1 LRRDAAQPA
10 RSPTTS
16 HQPAGCRAPG
26 AGVAA
31 WWSRVWMRPP
41 ITVAAPSPDE
51 ELDVRASSIDRA
63 LSSQPDPLFLIRFE
77 QPGQPV
83 PDSGLHEAPA
93 DTRKPAPV
101 RCRGAAGDKVEHA
114 LPELHGRLAGRRA
127 RRTPRHRTQLLAS
140 ARSWRGRSL
149 KIDGRSERDLKACF
163 TDLRCRSVAVAQG
176 PVSCPG
182 PTAPRG
188 PARRRGLRSP
198 APGATGLTA
207 ADPGR
212 LERAV

>member
-1 LRRDAAQPA
+1 M
-10 RSPTTS
+10 
-16 HQPAGCRAPG
+16 
-26 AGVAA
+26 AA
-31 WWSRVWMRPP
+31 WWSRLS
-41 ITVAAPSPDE
+41 APDHGRCTAPDE

-83 PDSGLHEAPA
+83 PDSGLYEAPA
-93 DTRKPAPV
+93 DTRRPAPV

-114 LPELHGRLAGRRA
+114 LPELTVGSPFGEHAGHHVNGRNSWRA
-127 RRTPRHRTQLLAS
+127 RGH
-140 ARSWRGRSL
+140 WRGRSP
-149 KIDGRSERDLKACF
+149 KIDGRSEKDLKACF
-163 TDLRCRSVAVAQG
+163 TDLRCRSIAVGQG

-207 ADPGR
+207 AGPGR

>member
-1 LRRDAAQPA
+1 MRTPHRRIPLRRDAAQPA

-16 HQPAGCRAPG
+16 HQPTGCRAPG

-51 ELDVRASSIDRA
+51 ELYVRASSIDRA

-83 PDSGLHEAPA
+83 PDSGLYEAPA
-93 DTRKPAPV
+93 DTRRPAPV

-114 LPELHGRLAGRRA
+114 LPELTVGSPFGEHAGHHVIERNSWRA
-127 RRTPRHRTQLLAS
+127 RGH
-140 ARSWRGRSL
+140 WRGRSL

-163 TDLRCRSVAVAQG
+163 TDLRCRSVAV
-176 PVSCPG
+176 V
-182 PTAPRG
+182 
-188 PARRRGLRSP
+188 
-198 APGATGLTA
+198 
-207 ADPGR
+207 
-212 LERAV
+212 